1 MTLDRALGAL
11 WGLALGDA
19 LGMPTQSLPRSGI
32 VARFGPLLA
41 GLEPGPPD
49 QPLAP
54 GLPAGSVTDDSE
66 QALLLGELLV
76 EGAGSV
82 DPLRLAERLLAWEDD
97 MRRRGRLDLL
107 GPSTRRALDRLAQG
121 VDPSEAGRDSTTN
134 GAAMRVTPVGVAW
147 LPDPLDALVDAV
159 VAASALTHGT
169 SVALAGA
176 AAVAAA
182 VSAGIGGAAVAEA
195 IDAATVAAE
204 RAGSRGRRS
213 GGPLAPRIR
222 QAVAL
227 GRGRTA
233 EEVLEILPGAVGT
246 SLAVEESVPAAFG
259 VLAAV
264 PDDPWLAC
272 RVAASLG
279 GDTDTIAA
287 MVGAVAGAAHGVDA
301 LPGHARETVA
311 AVNGLDLRPLAEG
324 LLALRAR
331 G

>member
-1 MTLDRALGAL
+1 VTLDRALGAL

-19 LGMPTQSLPRSGI
+19 LGMPTQSLPRSGV

-76 EGAGSV
+76 EGAGRV

-107 GPSTRRALDRLAQG
+107 GPSTRRALDRLAHG
-121 VDPSEAGRDSTTN
+121 VDPAEAGRDSTTN

-147 LPDPLDALVDAV
+147 LLDPLDALVDAV

-182 VSAGIGGAAVAEA
+182 VSAGIGGATVVEA

-204 RAGSRGRRS
+204 RAGSRGRPS

-222 QAVAL
+222 RAVVL

-233 EEVLEILPGAVGT
+233 EEVLEVLPAAVGT

-287 MVGAVAGAAHGVDA
+287 MVGAVAGAAHGVAA
-301 LPGHARETVA
+301 LPGDARETVA
-311 AVNGLDLRPLAEG
+311 AVNGLDLGPLAEG